1 MIEDMVVKP
10 RNYEREVMNR
20 DLSRLPQPRMRTHY
34 MYQQEPFSVRRK
46 EFWPVQMAEHIV
58 NVFIPERVSH
68 EADGLIF
75 QPWVGD
81 RSQYIPNTCEEVLKW
96 KYAHLNSV
104 DFRLRLLQG
113 ASSTRGTSF
122 GKCQYV
128 RDLSQ
133 DTQPACSA
141 LAPGQSSSSKMKC
154 CYESVC

>member
-10 RNYEREVMNR
+10 RNCEREVMNR
-20 DLSRLPQPRMRTHY
+20 DLARLPQPRMRTHY

-46 EFWPVQMAEHIV
+46 EFWPVQMAEQIM

-68 EADGLIF
+68 EADGLIL

-104 DFRLRLLQG
+104 DFRLRLLHG
-113 ASSTRGTSF
+113 ANPTRGMSI
-122 GKCQYV
+122 GKFQYV
-128 RDLSQ
+128 CDPSQGNLQAWCAYWFLLNQIMPMMHIKLS
-133 DTQPACSA
+133 
-141 LAPGQSSSSKMKC
+141 
-154 CYESVC
+154 